1 MTEIIVVNKEEIDAL
16 RADILELKNLLL
28 AGQNASTSKDEN
40 VDAKTA
46 AKLLHITTRTLYT
59 WEQKGLIK
67 PSHLGRKK
75 LYSVREINEI
85 IEKNRLN

>member
-1 MTEIIVVNKEEIDAL
+1 MSEIIIVNKEEIDAL
-16 RADILELKNLLL
+16 RADILELKKLLL
-28 AGQNASTSKDEN
+28 AGQQTSTSKDEH

-46 AKLLHITTRTLYT
+46 ANMLHITTRTLYT

-67 PSHLGRKK
+67 PSQLGRKK

>member
-16 RADILELKNLLL
+16 RADILELKTLLL
-28 AGQNASTSKDEN
+28 AGQKESTSKDEH

-46 AKLLHITTRTLYT
+46 ANMLHITTRTLYT

-67 PSHLGRKK
+67 PSQLGRKK
-75 LYSVREINEI
+75 LYSVREINEL

>member
-28 AGQNASTSKDEN
+28 AGQKESTSKDEN

-46 AKLLHITTRTLYT
+46 AKMLHITTRTLYT

-67 PSHLGRKK
+67 PSQLGRKK